1 MQLSKFDYYSDYVA
15 YPILIAVLG
24 GTAIVA
30 SGRQEFIGWCA
41 AIVAGFIFW
50 TFAEYWIHRIV
61 LHWMPY
67 FSPMHGEHH
76 AAPLAFI
83 GTPTWIS
90 MLTLGGVILAPAW
103 LLCGFEVG
111 SGLFIGVSAGYL
123 WYGTVHHAIHHGA
136 KAFGQDLLRGAR
148 ARHLKHHYRPQEGNF
163 GVTTGLWDHIF
174 RTALTTGR
182 PAGGH

>member
-24 GTAIVA
+24 GTALVT
-30 SGRQEFIGWCA
+30 SGRQEVLGWCA
-41 AIVAGFIFW
+41 AIVAGFTFW
-50 TFAEYWIHRIV
+50 TFAEYWIHRVV

-103 LLCGFEVG
+103 LLFGFAVG
-111 SGLFIGVSAGYL
+111 SGLFIGVSIGYI
-123 WYGTVHHAIHHGA
+123 WYGTVHHAIHHDGR
-136 KAFGQDLLRGAR
+136 AFGRDLLHAAR
-148 ARHLKHHYRPQEGNF
+148 LRHLKHHYRPQEGNF
-163 GVTTGLWDHIF
+163 GVTTGLWDHVF
-174 RTALTTGR
+174 GTALTAGR
-182 PAGGH
+182 APGRH